1 MDVNHDSNQD
11 LDITN
16 LLNLFIIYYKR
27 KLNINNGLSMFDGIL
42 RSQINLQTTQMLEE
56 FYEHLQEYRVA
67 KYQVSVKYNEDS
79 LNSTKELDFF
89 ILKIN
94 NQNILMS
101 DSLISLLIDINND
114 YNDNDWEII
123 D

>member
-42 RSQINLQTTQMLEE
+42 RSQINLQTNQMLEE
-56 FYEHLQEYRVA
+56 FYEHLQEYKVA
-67 KYQVSVKYNEDS
+67 KYQVSIKYNEDI

-94 NQNILMS
+94 NENILMS
-101 DSLISLLIDINND
+101 DSLISLMIDINND